1 MNRYIDVFFTVL
13 GLFVLS
19 FVLCG
24 FITAKFAVKLT
35 VSFLVAIAAVCA
47 IAFFVRGGKR
57 KFPDYRSFVT
67 YCILSD
73 EEKIA
78 ALFEKAG
85 LIRSAEISD
94 GVYPAFDGAAC
105 LYLKFSKPSRDYIVT
120 LYKNCVKNGVKK
132 LTVWCAAFERAG
144 VAIACTLPEVE
155 IKFRTLR
162 PLFKRVKKQGL
173 LSGEDIRPAPRPTLK
188 TLIPIVFNAKNSY
201 RFALVSLLLYALS
214 LLTPLKAYYI
224 TVATVAL
231 VLAVIARAIGERY
244 DRRS

>member
-13 GLFVLS
+13 GVFVLS
-19 FVLCG
+19 FILCG
-24 FITAKFAVKLT
+24 LLTAKFAVKLT
-35 VSFLVAIAAVCA
+35 VSFLVSIAAVCL
-47 IAFFVRGGKR
+47 IAFLVRGGR
-57 KFPDYRSFVT
+57 RGFPDYRSFVT

-78 ALFEKAG
+78 ALFEKTG
-85 LIRSAEISD
+85 LIKSAEISD
-94 GVYPAFDGAAC
+94 GVYPAPDGAAC

-120 LYKNCVKNGVKK
+120 LYKNCVKNKIKK

-155 IKFRTLR
+155 IRFRTLR
-162 PLFKRVKKQGL
+162 PLFKKVKKQRL
-173 LSGEDIRPAPRPTLK
+173 LSGEDIRPAQRPTLK
-188 TLIPIVFNAKNSY
+188 TLIPIVFNTKNSY
-201 RFALVSLLLYALS
+201 RFAVVAVVLYAFS

-231 VLAVIARAIGERY
+231 VLAVIARFVGERS
-244 DRRS
+244 DGNA

>member
-1 MNRYIDVFFTVL
+1 MCR
-13 GLFVLS
+13 
-19 FVLCG
+19 
-24 FITAKFAVKLT
+24 
-35 VSFLVAIAAVCA
+35 
-47 IAFFVRGGKR
+47 FFVRGGKR

-244 DRRS
+244 DRHF